1 VRFERRISNFKS
13 QISNPQSIMAR
24 LAIFAALMMLLWSLI
39 PQADLCRRLGNKK
52 AEQIGDYQLIRLIC
66 KKRFP
71 TN

>member
-1 VRFERRISNFKS
+1 
-13 QISNPQSIMAR
+13 MAR